1 MNVSKEAD
9 SAFMTALEREDP
21 ARYQN
26 LIRNMQRAAARNRS
40 GAETCQN
47 PTCSNTLLQF
57 RAGTRFCSES
67 CKKQVQRVLDR
78 EKAA

>member
-1 MNVSKEAD
+1 MNVSPQAD
-9 SAFMTALEREDP
+9 AAFMTALEREDP

-26 LIRNMQRAAARNRS
+26 LIRNMQRAAARQQR
-40 GAETCQN
+40 GAGVCQN
-47 PTCSNTLLQF
+47 PKCSNDLLQF
-57 RAGTRFCSES
+57 RAGTLFCSEG